1 MKLEP
6 KEYVSPEINVY
17 FTPGLCIHAAECVKG
32 LPTVFDTKKRPW
44 VNPENGAAPDIAEVV
59 ERCPSG
65 ALQYI
70 RHDGVRGELPEVPTK
85 VEANDKQQLVMRG
98 DLHFRQQD
106 QDIVTY
112 RAVVCGC
119 GQTGNSPFCDKKGSC
134 H

>member
-1 MKLEP
+1 MEP
-6 KEYVSPEINVY
+6 KEYVSSDINVY

-32 LPTVFDTKKRPW
+32 LPSVFNTKKRPW
-44 VNPENGAAPDIAEVV
+44 INPENGVASAIAEIV

-70 RHDGVRGELPEVPTK
+70 RHDNVRGELPEVPTI
-85 VEANDKQQLVMRG
+85 VNAHTNGQLEMRG
-98 DLHFRQQD
+98 DLHFTQYEQP
-106 QDIVTY
+106 IVTY

-134 H
+134 Q